1 MTDPVSDAVDV
12 IEHFYREGMTDGLPV
27 VPPTPD
33 AVERFLDSAG
43 VDAGE
48 VLGIR
53 ASRNWKVTAQKVAI
67 NAVMAGCRPDYAPVV
82 VAAMRGMLEP
92 DFNASA
98 LAETTGASAA
108 MVVIN
113 GPVRNAIEL
122 NCGWNLLGPGWRA
135 NATIGRALRL
145 VMMNVCREIPGIT
158 DKSAFGHSGRYT
170 MCFGENVELSPWRPY
185 HVELGF
191 PLEASTVSL
200 VPVGHPMEAYNQRDS
215 SPEAILEVIAHTIA
229 ASERCHGGAIVVLS
243 PEHSGLVA
251 GAGWPKEKVREHL
264 AERSNLLRPELA
276 PDKGVSG
283 ALAGA
288 MFPGHSSKAETAR
301 IEADDVM
308 LFVAGGPAGGHST
321 VLPLWGQGI
330 CKPITKEVLRP
341 G

>member
-1 MTDPVSDAVDV
+1 MADPVSDAVEV

-27 VPPTPD
+27 VPPTPES
-33 AVERFLDSAG
+33 VERFLEAAG
-43 VDAGE
+43 VEGGE
-48 VLGIR
+48 VLGTR
-53 ASRNWKVTAQKVAI
+53 ASRNWRVTAQKVAI
-67 NAVMAGCRPDYAPVV
+67 NAVMAGCLPEYAPVV
-82 VAAMRGMLEP
+82 VAAMKSMLEP

-113 GPVRNAIEL
+113 GPVRNEIDL

-170 MCFGENVELSPWRPY
+170 MCFGENEELSPWKPY
-185 HVELGF
+185 HVEMGF
-191 PLEASTVSL
+191 PLEASTISVI
-200 VPVGHPMEAYNQRDS
+200 PVGHPMEAYNQRDS

-251 GAGWPKEKVREHL
+251 GAGWSKEKVREHL
-264 AERSNLLRPELA
+264 ASRSNVLRPALA

-288 MFPGHSSKAETAR
+288 VFPGHEGDATATR
-301 IEADDVM
+301 ITADDVM
-308 LFVAGGPAGGHST
+308 LFVAGGPAGGHSM

-330 CKPITKEVLRP
+330 CKPVLKEIMVRR
-341 G
+341 